1 MTANTLPEA
10 RQQGASKIAHQQEV
24 WLSRGGAGDYGDQLQ
39 PYSCL
44 WHYAFLTMKVLFVT
58 HVTHKYINFYNNE
71 YNINYFIYIY
81 IILYKVLESYVTC
94 DTSKLHTAYHLFRM
108 GAKGA

>member
-71 YNINYFIYIY
+71 YNINNFIYIY
-81 IILYKVLESYVTC
+81 ILFYIRYKNHMSYVTQLSC
-94 DTSKLHTAYHLFRM
+94 IV
-108 GAKGA
+108 